1 MQKLS
6 QKTQGIVYV
15 LIAAFGFSL
24 MSMFVKLAGDL
35 PAFEKAFFRN
45 FVALIFI
52 VILMLRSRTSF
63 RPERRNLPAL
73 FGRCFFGT
81 LGLLCNFYAIGRL
94 NLPDA
99 NMLNKLSPFF
109 AILFSIFILREY
121 PKKVDILSVLAA
133 FIGAVF
139 VVRPTAGI
147 ASLPSLA
154 GVLGGLGAGA
164 AYTFVRQMSRKGE
177 RGPEI
182 VMFFSAFTC
191 VCAIP
196 FFAFNFQPM
205 SAKQWIFLLLAGCA
219 AAGGQLSI
227 TAAYRHAPAKE
238 ISVFDYSQIVY
249 AALWGF
255 LVFGEIPD
263 ALSFVGYAIIIG
275 AAVFRC
281 IFNLRADKKAVQ
293 SAAAE

>member
-24 MSMFVKLAGDL
+24 MSMFIKLAGDL
-35 PAFEKAFFRN
+35 PSFEKAFFRN

-52 VILMLRSRTSF
+52 TILMLRSRTSF

-81 LGLLCNFYAIGRL
+81 LGLLCNFYAIGKL

-205 SAKQWIFLLLAGCA
+205 SAKQWLFLLLAGCA

-263 ALSFVGYAIIIG
+263 VLSFVGYAIIIG

>member
-109 AILFSIFILREY
+109 AILFSIFLLREK
-121 PKKVDILSVLAA
+121 PNLVQVLGVLVAFFGSVCIIKPS
-133 FIGAVF
+133 FDN
-139 VVRPTAGI
+139 PQM
-147 ASLPSLA
+147 LPALA
-154 GVLGGLGAGA
+154 GVLGGL
-164 AYTFVRQMSRKGE
+164 
-177 RGPEI
+177 
-182 VMFFSAFTC
+182 
-191 VCAIP
+191 
-196 FFAFNFQPM
+196 
-205 SAKQWIFLLLAGCA
+205 
-219 AAGGQLSI
+219 LSLI
-227 TAAYRHAPAKE
+227 H
-238 ISVFDYSQIVY
+238 I
-249 AALWGF
+249 
-255 LVFGEIPD
+255 
-263 ALSFVGYAIIIG
+263 
-275 AAVFRC
+275 
-281 IFNLRADKKAVQ
+281 
-293 SAAAE
+293 

>member
-24 MSMFVKLAGDL
+24 MSMFIKLAGDL
-35 PAFEKAFFRN
+35 PSFEKAFFRN

-52 VILMLRSRTSF
+52 TILMLRSRTSF
-63 RPERRNLPAL
+63 QPERRNLPAL

-81 LGLLCNFYAIGRL
+81 LGLLCNFYAIGKL

-205 SAKQWIFLLLAGCA
+205 SAKQWLFLLLAGCA

>member
-24 MSMFVKLAGDL
+24 MSMFIKLAGDL
-35 PAFEKAFFRN
+35 PSFEKAFFRN

-52 VILMLRSRTSF
+52 TILMLRSRTSF

-81 LGLLCNFYAIGRL
+81 LGLLCNFYAIGKL

>member
-139 VVRPTAGI
+139 VVRPSAGI

-205 SAKQWIFLLLAGCA
+205 SAKQWLFLLLAGCA

>member
-1 MQKLS
+1 MQKRS

-35 PAFEKAFFRN
+35 PSFEKAFFRN

-109 AILFSIFILREY
+109 SIIFSAVILKEKPNFVQILG
-121 PKKVDILSVLAA
+121 VTAA
-133 FIGAVF
+133 FAGSMLIIKPGFDSPTVIPAIAGALGGMG
-139 VVRPTAGI
+139 AGI
-147 ASLPSLA
+147 
-154 GVLGGLGAGA
+154 
-164 AYTFVRQMSRKGE
+164 AYTFVRKLGSMGENNRK
-177 RGPEI
+177 I
-182 VMFFSAFTC
+182 VFWFSVVVNNSNHNKSSLFYC
-191 VCAIP
+191 
-196 FFAFNFQPM
+196 
-205 SAKQWIFLLLAGCA
+205 
-219 AAGGQLSI
+219 
-227 TAAYRHAPAKE
+227 
-238 ISVFDYSQIVY
+238 
-249 AALWGF
+249 
-255 LVFGEIPD
+255 
-263 ALSFVGYAIIIG
+263 
-275 AAVFRC
+275 
-281 IFNLRADKKAVQ
+281 
-293 SAAAE
+293 

>member
-35 PAFEKAFFRN
+35 PSFEKAFFRN

-52 VILMLRSRTSF
+52 VILMLRSHTSF
-63 RPERRNLPAL
+63 LPERRNLPAL

-81 LGLLCNFYAIGRL
+81 LGLLCNFYAISKL

-121 PKKVDILSVLAA
+121 PKKADILSVLAA

-205 SAKQWIFLLLAGCA
+205 SAKQWLFLLLAGCA

-281 IFNLRADKKAVQ
+281 IFNLRADKKA
-293 SAAAE
+293 AAEKA

>member
-81 LGLLCNFYAIGRL
+81 LGLLCNFYAIGML

-109 AILFSIFILREY
+109 AIILSIF
-121 PKKVDILSVLAA
+121 
-133 FIGAVF
+133 
-139 VVRPTAGI
+139 
-147 ASLPSLA
+147 
-154 GVLGGLGAGA
+154 
-164 AYTFVRQMSRKGE
+164 RQM
-177 RGPEI
+177 
-182 VMFFSAFTC
+182 V
-191 VCAIP
+191 
-196 FFAFNFQPM
+196 
-205 SAKQWIFLLLAGCA
+205 
-219 AAGGQLSI
+219 
-227 TAAYRHAPAKE
+227 
-238 ISVFDYSQIVY
+238 
-249 AALWGF
+249 
-255 LVFGEIPD
+255 
-263 ALSFVGYAIIIG
+263 
-275 AAVFRC
+275 
-281 IFNLRADKKAVQ
+281 
-293 SAAAE
+293 

>member
-24 MSMFVKLAGDL
+24 MSMFIKLAGDL
-35 PAFEKAFFRN
+35 PSFEKAFFRN

-52 VILMLRSRTSF
+52 TILMLRSRTSF
-63 RPERRNLPAL
+63 QPERRNLPAL

-81 LGLLCNFYAIGRL
+81 LGLLCNFYAIGKL

-281 IFNLRADKKAVQ
+281 IFNLRADKKA
-293 SAAAE
+293 AAEKA

>member
-1 MQKLS
+1 MQKRS

-35 PAFEKAFFRN
+35 PSFEKAFFRN

-109 AILFSIFILREY
+109 AIVFSIFLLREK
-121 PKKVDILSVLAA
+121 PNLVQML
-133 FIGAVF
+133 
-139 VVRPTAGI
+139 
-147 ASLPSLA
+147 
-154 GVLGGLGAGA
+154 GVLVAFGGSVCIIKPSFDNPQALPALARRDVSA
-164 AYTFVRQMSRKGE
+164 AWFPCRTDR
-177 RGPEI
+177 
-182 VMFFSAFTC
+182 
-191 VCAIP
+191 
-196 FFAFNFQPM
+196 
-205 SAKQWIFLLLAGCA
+205 
-219 AAGGQLSI
+219 
-227 TAAYRHAPAKE
+227 
-238 ISVFDYSQIVY
+238 
-249 AALWGF
+249 
-255 LVFGEIPD
+255 
-263 ALSFVGYAIIIG
+263 
-275 AAVFRC
+275 
-281 IFNLRADKKAVQ
+281 LRAAPGRPANDRHPAPPAS
-293 SAAAE
+293 SADVRTTSAWRCS

>member
-263 ALSFVGYAIIIG
+263 ALSFVGYTIIIG

>member
-24 MSMFVKLAGDL
+24 MSMFIKLAGDL
-35 PAFEKAFFRN
+35 PSFEKAFFRN

-52 VILMLRSRTSF
+52 TILMLRSRTSF

-81 LGLLCNFYAIGRL
+81 LGLLCNFYAIGKL

-205 SAKQWIFLLLAGCA
+205 SAKQWLFLLLAGCA